1 MKGNGPADLAESL
14 GVVWADEHLAKVRSA
29 LEGVGS
35 LDTDLMARLQAQFPG
50 EHDPDESG
58 ISVFRDLL
66 RIEGRRARFRRLL
79 RVWAGKLT
87 AAIRSGDLARAEGWM
102 RALIKQPTY
111 PTEFSDLVEQTLDE
125 ISRRQVLD
133 DLMVRLS
140 SNEEPAAG
148 SGLVAA
154 WGERMARYLVDAMAR
169 EVPPVN
175 RRYLVDAL
183 GWLGREDVRLLAA
196 MVADPRWYIARN
208 LAIALGKTGR
218 PQASAALE
226 ALLDHPDDRVR
237 VEALRG
243 MATLRREESLPSLV
257 AALGDAS
264 GRVRHAAVSLLRAS
278 PSLQVIPLL
287 VEVLS
292 SNAVS
297 MDEAE
302 RLVEVI
308 AERNDPS
315 VPDVL
320 ERLAGRRFAMG
331 MGRIVRDAARE
342 ALEAREARAALEAR
356 Q

>member
-1 MKGNGPADLAESL
+1 MKGNGPAELAESL

-29 LEGVGS
+29 LEGAGT
-35 LDTDLMARLQAQFPG
+35 LDADLIDRLRAQFPG
-50 EHDPDESG
+50 DNDADQSG
-58 ISVFRDLL
+58 IPVFRDLL

-87 AAIRSGDLARAEGWM
+87 AAIRSGDLDQAEAWM
-102 RALIKQPTY
+102 RALVKQPTY
-111 PTEFSDLVEQTLDE
+111 PAEFSDIVEQTLDE

-133 DLMVRLS
+133 DLMVRLAS
-140 SNEEPAAG
+140 DSEPGAG
-148 SGLVAA
+148 AGLVAA
-154 WGERMARYLVDAMAR
+154 WGERMARYLIDAMAR

-175 RRYLVDAL
+175 RRYLVEAL

-208 LAIALGKTGR
+208 LAIALGKTAR

-226 ALLDHPDDRVR
+226 VLLDHPDDRVR

-243 MATLRREESLPSLV
+243 MTALRRDESLPSLV

-264 GRVRHAAVSLLRAS
+264 GRVRNAAVSLLRAS
-278 PSLQVIPLL
+278 PSPRVIPLL

-297 MDEAE
+297 VDEAE

-315 VPDVL
+315 VPAVL
-320 ERLAGRRFAMG
+320 QSLAGRRFAMG
-331 MGRIVRDAARE
+331 TTRIVRDAARE
-342 ALEAREARAALEAR
+342 ALEAREAKAALEAMR
-356 Q
+356 

>member
-1 MKGNGPADLAESL
+1 MQTNGPAELAESL

-35 LDTDLMARLQAQFPG
+35 LDADLIARLQEQFPG
-50 EHDPDESG
+50 ESDADHSG
-58 ISVFRDLL
+58 IPVFRDLL
-66 RIEGRRARFRRLL
+66 RIEGRRPRFRRLL

-87 AAIRSGDLARAEGWM
+87 SAIRAGDLERAEAWM
-102 RALIKQPTY
+102 RALVKQPTY
-111 PTEFSDLVEQTLDE
+111 PAEFSDLVEQTLDE

-133 DLMVRLS
+133 DFMVTLAS
-140 SNEEPAAG
+140 DEEPTAG
-148 SGLVAA
+148 AGLVAA

-175 RRYLVDAL
+175 RRYLVEAL

-218 PQASAALE
+218 PQASVALE

-237 VEALRG
+237 VEALRA
-243 MATLRREESLPSLV
+243 MASLRKDESLPSLV

-278 PSLQVIPLL
+278 PSPRVIPLL
-287 VEVLS
+287 VDVLS

-297 MDEAE
+297 VDEAE

-320 ERLAGRRFAMG
+320 QGLAGRRFAMG
-331 MGRIVRDAARE
+331 MTRIVRDAARE
-342 ALEAREARAALEAR
+342 ALEAKEAREALEAR
-356 Q
+356 R

>member
-1 MKGNGPADLAESL
+1 MQKNAPADLAESL

-29 LEGVGS
+29 LEGAGS
-35 LDTDLMARLQAQFPG
+35 LDTDLLARLQAQFPADSDA
-50 EHDPDESG
+50 HESG
-58 ISVFRDLL
+58 IPVFRDLL

-79 RVWAGKLT
+79 RVWAGKVT
-87 AAIRSGDLARAEGWM
+87 SSGRSGDLKQAEAWM
-102 RALIKQPTY
+102 RALVKQPTY
-111 PTEFSDLVEQTLDE
+111 PAEFADLVEQTLDE

-140 SNEEPAAG
+140 SHPEPDAG
-148 SGLVAA
+148 AGLVAA

-169 EVPPVN
+169 DVPPVN

-183 GWLGREDVRLLAA
+183 GWLGREDVRVLAA

-218 PQASAALE
+218 PQAGPALE

-243 MATLRREESLPSLV
+243 MATLRRDESLPNLV

-264 GRVRHAAVSLLRAS
+264 GRVRNAAVSLLRAS
-278 PSLQVIPLL
+278 PSPRVITLV
-287 VEVLS
+287 VEVLD

-297 MDEAE
+297 SDEAE
-302 RLVEVI
+302 RLVEII

-315 VPDVL
+315 VKDVL
-320 ERLAGRRFAMG
+320 QGLAKRRLAMG
-331 MGRIVRDAARE
+331 MARIVRDAAR
-342 ALEAREARAALEAR
+342 AAIEAREARAALEAR